1 MKFAICVLTIL
12 MNLYQIFP
20 QVGIGTTLPDNSA
33 ILDIKSTEKGILI
46 PRLTSIEKAN
56 IILPEKGL
64 LIFNTNTNK
73 FEYNYGTKTIPNWL
87 SISTSNEIVSSDTH
101 NVLSTG
107 TDGGAYLNSTQHFGK
122 FNINTTG
129 TINITGLPFRP
140 SKVKF
145 TAYTNID
152 NENLDNDNAVGNN
165 NNGIPNTFGST
176 NGYAIE
182 ISGVINEQC
191 IFIGG
196 NGNSINDIT
205 RYASNS
211 HCLGL
216 RYANQNGDS
225 LGKTTATLTSF
236 DTNGFTLNIDEYSD
250 GVIVLYEAY
259 K

>member
-33 ILDIKSTEKGILI
+33 ILDIKSIEKGILI
-46 PRLTSIEKAN
+46 PRLTSVQIGS
-56 IILPEKGL
+56 ITLPEKGL
-64 LIFNTNTNK
+64 LVFNTDNNK
-73 FEYNYGTKTIPNWL
+73 FEYNNGTKASINWKSIP
-87 SISTSNEIVSSDTH
+87 TTNEIVSTDIENKITIGS
-101 NVLSTG
+101 
-107 TDGGAYLNSTQHFGK
+107 DGGAYLNNTQHFGK
-122 FNINTTG
+122 FIINAAGNIN
-129 TINITGLPFRP
+129 IIGLPFRP

-152 NENLDNDNAVGNN
+152 TENLDNDNAVGNN

-236 DTNGFTLNIDEYSD
+236 DTNGFTLNVDQYSD

>member
-1 MKFAICVLTIL
+1 MKFVISILLIL
-12 MNLYQIFP
+12 MNLYPIYS

-33 ILDIKSTEKGILI
+33 ILDIKSIEKGILI
-46 PRLTSIEKAN
+46 PRLTSAQKGSIT
-56 IILPEKGL
+56 LPEKGL
-64 LIFNTNTNK
+64 LVFNTDTNK
-73 FEYNYGTKTIPNWL
+73 FEYNHGTKMSVNWKSIPTI
-87 SISTSNEIVSSDTH
+87 NEIVSTDIENKITIGS
-101 NVLSTG
+101 
-107 TDGGAYLNSTQHFGK
+107 DGGAYLNSTQHFGK
-122 FNINTTG
+122 FIINAAG
-129 TINITGLPFRP
+129 NINITGLPFRP

-152 NENLDNDNAVGNN
+152 TENLDNDNAVGDN

-196 NGNSINDIT
+196 NANSINDIT

-216 RYANQNGDS
+216 RYANQNGNS

-236 DTNGFTLNIDEYSD
+236 DTNGFTLNIDQYSD